1 MHSRNCASFF
11 WTQEQNLLT
20 VLCSWDRD
28 CSIWRH
34 PWRANSPMLN
44 SEDSFHFL
52 HSMLGLMPLTL
63 LSSGRAVLGWCT
75 EKWHILWLYSLSPPT
90 SSPNKEQSQS
100 PSPSLCQTEPYRGFS
115 TNPSVLGGC
124 WSLGLLHS
132 AFLSAV
138 HKTRRSFLAACY
150 INTRRIQAC
159 CYWEIPGVVG
169 ASGTVSG
176 MEQMLWQDPCV
187 LYVRSC
193 QWSTRGIINPALV
206 PYWKDLIHRVRG
218 GVGR

>member
-1 MHSRNCASFF
+1 MYLAYYSDMNFPGLDAWPPTKYLMQEIISMEFSQGYFQVNLQSLGLWRNCASFF

-20 VLCSWDRD
+20 VLCSWDRY

-34 PWRANSPMLN
+34 LWRASPILN
-44 SEDSFHFL
+44 SFHVL
-52 HSMLGLMPLTL
+52 HSILDLMPLTL

-90 SSPNKEQSQS
+90 SSPNKEQTQS

-124 WSLGLLHS
+124 WLPGLLHS

-138 HKTRRSFLAACY
+138 HKVRRSFGCLLY
-150 INTRRIQAC
+150 KHKEN
-159 CYWEIPGVVG
+159 
-169 ASGTVSG
+169 SG
-176 MEQMLWQDPCV
+176 
-187 LYVRSC
+187 
-193 QWSTRGIINPALV
+193 
-206 PYWKDLIHRVRG
+206 
-218 GVGR
+218 

>member
-1 MHSRNCASFF
+1 MYLAYLLRHEFPQIRCFTLYKISNAGNHLYGVQSELLPGKSAEPGLWRNCASFF

-20 VLCSWDRD
+20 VLCSWDRY

-34 PWRANSPMLN
+34 LWRASPILN
-44 SEDSFHFL
+44 SFHVL
-52 HSMLGLMPLTL
+52 HSILGLMPLTL

-90 SSPNKEQSQS
+90 SSPNKEQTQS

-124 WSLGLLHS
+124 WLPGLLHL

-138 HKTRRSFLAACY
+138 HKVRRSFGCLLHKHKK
-150 INTRRIQAC
+150 N
-159 CYWEIPGVVG
+159 
-169 ASGTVSG
+169 SG
-176 MEQMLWQDPCV
+176 
-187 LYVRSC
+187 
-193 QWSTRGIINPALV
+193 
-206 PYWKDLIHRVRG
+206 
-218 GVGR
+218 